1 MKLKVALLA
10 GGDSSE
16 REIALKSAAMVE
28 AAFNREKY
36 DVMLIDIYGR
46 EWSHTDSDGTKWLL
60 DRNDFSITVN
70 GCRTVFDYAFIMI
83 HGSPGEDGKIQGYL
97 DMMKVPYS
105 SSELVSTVVTFD
117 KQLAKRTVRGI
128 KGLNLAKEI
137 VIARGDSA
145 DVNGISEKLGMPVF
159 VKPNASGS
167 SFGVSKVK
175 RVEEIEAAVNMAW
188 DEGGS
193 ALVEEFIGGREFG
206 VGVVVTEQK
215 EYVFPV
221 AEIISK
227 NEFFDFEAKYTEGRS
242 EEIVPADI
250 PEGLSA
256 RLQALGLEVYKA
268 CGCRGVAR
276 ADFIVTPSGDIYM
289 IEINSIPGMSPGSIV
304 PKQIVACGMT
314 MTELIDIII
323 EDTRC
328 SR

>member
-36 DVMLIDIYGR
+36 DVMLIDVHGR
-46 EWSHTDSDGTKWLL
+46 EWSHTDGAGGKWLL
-60 DRNDFSITVN
+60 DRNNFSITVN
-70 GCRTVFDYAFIMI
+70 GIRTAFDYAFIMI
-83 HGSPGEDGKIQGYL
+83 HGTPGEDGKIQGYL
-97 DMMKVPYS
+97 DMMKIPYS
-105 SSELVSTVVTFD
+105 SSGLASTVVTFD
-117 KQLAKRTVRGI
+117 KKLTKRTVRGV

-137 VIARGDSA
+137 VIAKGDG
-145 DVNGISEKLGMPVF
+145 VEPEGIAAELGMPVF

-175 RVEEIEAAVNMAW
+175 RVGEIAAAVELAFAES
-188 DEGGS
+188 DTV
-193 ALVEEFIGGREFG
+193 LIEEFIGGREFG
-206 VGVVVTEQK
+206 VGVVATKQK

-242 EEIVPADI
+242 DEIVPADI
-250 PEGLSA
+250 PEELSA
-256 RLQALGLEVYKA
+256 RLQAFGLEVYRA

-276 ADFIVTPSGDIYM
+276 ADFIVTSSGDIYM
-289 IEINSIPGMSPGSIV
+289 IEINSIPGMSGGSIV
-304 PKQIVACGMT
+304 PKQIAAAGMT

>member
-28 AAFNREKY
+28 AAFDREKY
-36 DVMLIDIYGR
+36 DVMLIDVHGR
-46 EWSHTDSDGTKWLL
+46 EWSYTNEAGERWLL

-70 GCRTVFDYAFIMI
+70 GSRTSFGYAFIMI
-83 HGSPGEDGKIQGYL
+83 HGAPGEDGKIQGYL
-97 DMMKVPYS
+97 DMMKIPYS
-105 SSELVSTVVTFD
+105 SSGLASTVVTFD
-117 KQLAKRTVRGI
+117 KQLTKRTVRGI

-137 VIARGDSA
+137 IIAKGDMVDA
-145 DVNGISEKLGMPVF
+145 NGISEKLGMPVF

-175 RVEEIEAAVNMAW
+175 RPEELRSAVELAFKESDFVLI
-188 DEGGS
+188 
-193 ALVEEFIGGREFG
+193 EEFIGGREFG

-227 NEFFDFEAKYTEGRS
+227 NEFFDFEAKYIEGRS
-242 EEIVPADI
+242 DEIVPADI
-250 PEGLSA
+250 PAELSV

-276 ADFIVTPSGDIYM
+276 ADFIVTASGDIYM
-289 IEINSIPGMSPGSIV
+289 IEINSIPGMSSGSIV
-304 PKQIVACGMT
+304 PKQIVAAGMT